1 MGEGGMGGAV
11 RRGGVG
17 TSEGTDGRSWEGEL
31 SQRGRRGGRGMMQR
45 YGGPQRQSGREDGE
59 ERLSGGQSRRKDW
72 RVR

>member
-1 MGEGGMGGAV
+1 
-11 RRGGVG
+11 
-17 TSEGTDGRSWEGEL
+17 
-31 SQRGRRGGRGMMQR
+31 MMQR

>member
-1 MGEGGMGGAV
+1 MGGGGTV

-17 TSEGTDGRSWEGEL
+17 TSERTDGRSWEAAL

-45 YGGPQRQSGREDGE
+45 HGGPQRQSGREDGE
-59 ERLSGGQSRRKDW
+59 ERLFGGQSRRKDW